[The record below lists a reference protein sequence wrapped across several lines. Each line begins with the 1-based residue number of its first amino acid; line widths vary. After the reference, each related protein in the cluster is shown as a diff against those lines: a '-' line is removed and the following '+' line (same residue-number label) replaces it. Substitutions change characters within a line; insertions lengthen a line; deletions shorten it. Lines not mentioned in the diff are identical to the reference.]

1 MSSSQDW
8 VHTLMNPSPLGLII
22 TVILVLSIPIFL
34 HSVIFRATGFTN
46 LPSILLVGPSGS
58 GKTALLTLFERENKP
73 ATTHTSQTSLS
84 AECSLPLDT
93 VAASNKYRSV
103 NDPTNQVHKKFIL
116 IDTPG
121 HGKLRHHAFES
132 LTTSQ
137 NLRGVIFQVDAT
149 TLGAGDEGL
158 REAADYLHD
167 LLLHMQKFMDGKT
180 TTKAPK
186 ELPILIAANKMDLFT
201 ALPAP
206 LVKSSLEREIT
217 KVRVSRS
224 KGLLDSGVSTEED
237 EDKDEWVGEMGSS
250 EFKFSQ
256 MEEFNIS
263 VEVAGGNV
271 VGTDGGSVDAWWR
284 WVANRL

>member
-1 MSSSQDW
+1 MSSSRDW
-8 VHTLMNPSPLGLII
+8 IDALMNPSPLGFIVA
-22 TVILVLSIPIFL
+22 VILVLSIPIFL
-34 HSVIFRATGFTN
+34 HSVIFRASGFTS
-46 LPSILLVGPSGS
+46 LPSILLIGPSGS

-73 ATTHTSQTSLS
+73 AVTHTSQTSSS
-84 AECSLPLDT
+84 AECSLPVDT
-93 VAASNKYRSV
+93 VAASNQYRSV
-103 NDPTNQVHKKFIL
+103 NDPTIQVHKKFIL

-137 NLRGVIFQVDAT
+137 NLRGVIYQVDAT

-167 LLLHMQKFMDGKT
+167 LLLLMQKLMDGKT
-180 TTKAPK
+180 TTRAPR
-186 ELPILIAANKMDLFT
+186 ELPVLIAANKMDLFT
-201 ALPAP
+201 ALPAA
-206 LVKSSLEREIT
+206 LVKSNLEREIT
-217 KVRVSRS
+217 KVRISRS

-237 EDKDEWVGEMGSS
+237 EENDEWLGVMGSS

-271 VGTDGGSVDAWWR
+271 IGSGGVSVDAWWR